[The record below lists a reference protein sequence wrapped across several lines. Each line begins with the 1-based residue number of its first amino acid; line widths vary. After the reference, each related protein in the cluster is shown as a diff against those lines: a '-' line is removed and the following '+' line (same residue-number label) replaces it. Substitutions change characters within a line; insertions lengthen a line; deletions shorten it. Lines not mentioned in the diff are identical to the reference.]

1 MPGQPAWTLTEM
13 LECNLPLCWAGGGDC
28 NVGLAQSL
36 VAYFFSLKP
45 IRAIGFIIKNQR
57 SRAVGFWLEQ
67 FFPTE
72 KRVKPCVV
80 RSSFSAALLQQEKMA
95 AR

>member
-1 MPGQPAWTLTEM
+1 MWVQPKVWQ
-13 LECNLPLCWAGGGDC
+13 PI
-28 NVGLAQSL
+28 
-36 VAYFFSLKP
+36 FSLFKS

-67 FFPTE
+67 FFPAK